1 MVKMGHKN
9 LYLGK
14 LSYKNL
20 CLGKLV
26 IIPYIGYID
35 LLIIES
41 LFKGKLDIPVH
52 KKKS

>member
-9 LYLGK
+9 LCLGK
-14 LSYKNL
+14 LSIRI